1 MGTARRGGHR
11 PINCRGARLH
21 VLRGSHDP
29 ALITYTRSPRND
41 RAWVS
46 SSASPPEGR
55 WPHAPLWGPAQ
66 ARSCR
71 VGFVLAGVSLGPS
84 TGDKEG
90 RLMATSCPKS
100 ERPSDSSGSK
110 SPTRGHSQGLHAT
123 PLVCRAR
130 LARSWEG
137 QTPSP
142 RSPASPSLSDLGL
155 GSWQWPCGPQGPQG
169 NKGFWGHCPGPGL
182 SLCVPLGMAP
192 VPRGSSVCDPLP
204 ANLPTDPVCR

>member
-1 MGTARRGGHR
+1 MG
-11 PINCRGARLH
+11 PL
-21 VLRGSHDP
+21 
-29 ALITYTRSPRND
+29 
-41 RAWVS
+41 
-46 SSASPPEGR
+46 
-55 WPHAPLWGPAQ
+55 APWGPAQ

-71 VGFVLAGVSLGPS
+71 GGFVLAGVSLGPA

-100 ERPSDSSGSK
+100 EWPSDSSGSK

-130 LARSWEG
+130 LARSCEG
-137 QTPSP
+137 PTPSP
-142 RSPASPSLSDLGL
+142 WSPASPSLSDLGL

-182 SLCVPLGMAP
+182 SLRVSLGMVP
-192 VPRGSSVCDPLP
+192 VPRGSSVCDLLP
-204 ANLPTDPVCR
+204 AKLPTDPVCREATASHSLALSPYRRSLSRKPSEKGQGAESLPGCSGEPQPLTLPRPPP